1 MQLSRLPRK
10 GAYIGAN
17 RYFVTINVRER
28 QPRFTDRQLVETCR
42 AQVDAACKSNAFLVI
57 ADCYMP
63 DHLHLLLEGLVG
75 ASDFRRFMKDAKQ
88 RTSFHAIRLGGGRLW
103 QDGYHDRIVRQDEDL
118 SAYVDYILQNPVRAG
133 LVERA
138 EDYPYA
144 STRLTSLRP
153 QRDDRVDTAGT
164 PRAASS
170 AGPGRL
176 P

>member
-1 MQLSRLPRK
+1 
-10 GAYIGAN
+10 
-17 RYFVTINVRER
+17 VRER
-28 QPRFTDRQLVETCR
+28 QPRFTNGQLVETCR
-42 AQVDAACKSNAFLVI
+42 TQIDAACDSHAFLLI

-75 ASDFRRFMKDAKQ
+75 ASDFCRFMKDAKQ

-118 SAYVDYILQNPVRAG
+118 AVYVDYILQNPVRAG

-144 STRLTSLRP
+144 STRFTSLGA
-153 QRDDRVDTAGT
+153 QRGDGID
-164 PRAASS
+164 S
-170 AGPGRL
+170 AGAAGGDVGRQQADARQADGRGGERHRIRG
-176 P
+176 